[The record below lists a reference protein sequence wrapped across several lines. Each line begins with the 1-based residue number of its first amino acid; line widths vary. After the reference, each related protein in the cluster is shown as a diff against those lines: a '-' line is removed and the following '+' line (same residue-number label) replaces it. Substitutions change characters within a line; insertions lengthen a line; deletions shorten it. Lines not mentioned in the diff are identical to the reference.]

1 MAPRMQTFASAV
13 DVYIYSKPKMWGR
26 QSSSTSHA
34 TQDPWRAQ
42 RASDL
47 VIIIIIII
55 ITITITIVIIIIT
68 IIVLITIN
76 Y

>member
-13 DVYIYSKPKMWGR
+13 DVYIYSKPKMLGR

-47 VIIIIIII
+47 VIIIM
-55 ITITITIVIIIIT
+55 IVIIIMM
-68 IIVLITIN
+68 IIIIYYSIN
-76 Y
+76 